1 MFLCSLELNLLHN
14 FSFSQ
19 MFLRRRAGKTNSPGA
34 AGRERAAG
42 LSRAP
47 GAGGRGRTP
56 ASPFP
61 VPSAARAGGWG
72 TFTGNKCLLSPVEA
86 ERQLSGVKT

>member
-34 AGRERAAG
+34 AGRGRAAG

-47 GAGGRGRTP
+47 GAGGRPRSNPGEP
-56 ASPFP
+56 LPSPLRSTGWRLGDIYREQ
-61 VPSAARAGGWG
+61 VPIVPPSRLRGSSVG
-72 TFTGNKCLLSPVEA
+72 
-86 ERQLSGVKT
+86 